1 MALSNPSTGRE
12 IINEIN
18 NKLGLS
24 GGTVIGNLTVNG
36 AISTQ
41 EKLQTDLITDS
52 SGIQMFAK
60 TSSGVVGPDSVPVG
74 QVVSGY
80 YTGNGAEE
88 RTINLGFTP
97 SWVFVFPDGW
107 RFGSQGDFVESGTR
121 MGLAVGAIE
130 QTTAYTILSITTNGF
145 KVYYK
150 KGIGDEYG
158 IKYQAFTNYNGNIF
172 KYVAGK

>member
-18 NKLGLS
+18 SKLGLA
-24 GGTVIGNLTVNG
+24 GGTIIGDLTVNG

-41 EKLQTDLITDS
+41 EKLQTDLISDS
-52 SGIQMFAK
+52 DGIQMFAK
-60 TSSGVVGPDSVPVG
+60 TSSGVVGPDSVPVA
-74 QVVSGY
+74 QIVSGY
-80 YTGNGAEE
+80 YTGNGAAE
-88 RTINLGFTP
+88 RTIDLGFTP
-97 SWVFVFPDGW
+97 SWVFVFPDSW
-107 RFGSQGDFVESGTR
+107 RFGSQGYFDENGAR
-121 MGLAVGAIE
+121 MGLAIGSIA

-150 KGIGDEYG
+150 KGTGDEYG